1 MCTAAAGLDAGALGH
16 ALQGAVLVFDAH
28 AARHAAVLG
37 QGIFQQIADHAVAV
51 EIIIGM
57 GGQVIVHHLKRLRA
71 VVVVRIDDRKGAV
84 NEGLCSQ
91 HGMAG
96 APRLYAPLRHGKT
109 CGQLF
114 QLLESVLH
122 IHRFRHAVTDGS
134 FEGVLDLVLDDKDH
148 GLKAGA
154 AGIVEGVVHNDLSVG
169 AHRVDLLHTAVAAAH
184 AGCHDDQY
192 RFVHLHFLLYLP
204 GFPAL

>member
-1 MCTAAAGLDAGALGH
+1 MCAAVAGLDAGALGH
-16 ALQGAVLVFDAH
+16 ALQGAVLVLDAH
-28 AARHAAVLG
+28 AACHAAVLG
-37 QGIFQQIADHAVAV
+37 QGVLQQIADHAVAV
-51 EIIIGM
+51 EIIIGV

-84 NEGLCSQ
+84 NQGLCSQ

-96 APRLYAPLRHGKT
+96 APGLYTSLRHGKA

-114 QLLESVLH
+114 QLLEGILH
-122 IHRFRHAVTDGS
+122 LHRFRHAVADGCL
-134 FEGVLDLVLDDKDH
+134 EGVLDLVLDDKDH

-154 AGIVEGVVHNDLSVG
+154 AGVVKGIVHNDLSVG
-169 AHRVDLLHTAVAAAH
+169 AHRVDLFHAAVTAAH
-184 AGCHDDQY
+184 AGSHDDQY
-192 RFVHLHFLLYLP
+192 RFIHLQFLLYLP